1 MKELGFEQLSPT
13 PMYEDNEA
21 AIAMIN
27 ASKPTV
33 RSRHIDIQHFAIQE
47 WKLRGDIIFHH
58 IAGTINMSDAMTK
71 SVRWL
76 DSSPSPHSSR
86 YGSPFTNVCDLLFC
100 RYLTVSTRVT
110 LFLHSHYISNGGE
123 CQCVSWVFRKSL

>member
-71 SVRWL
+71 SVGWILHIR
-76 DSSPSPHSSR
+76 H
-86 YGSPFTNVCDLLFC
+86 
-100 RYLTVSTRVT
+100 TRRGMGHHLPTFVIYYSADT
-110 LFLHSHYISNGGE
+110 
-123 CQCVSWVFRKSL
+123 